1 MIPFIGDLITSGSA
15 AEFLAGLLLL
25 LGGAVFAVCAVALSF
40 IDLTEHRLP
49 NRILYPWAGITT
61 GILLVVALLLGDM
74 PGLLRGLGAGLLWG
88 FGFLLVRLIHPP
100 SIGMG
105 DVKLAVVLGL
115 YAGFLGWVTVA
126 AAVMLSFILAGVV
139 AIILLITR
147 QADRSTRIPFGPF
160 LIIGTALALI
170 AS

>member
-1 MIPFIGDLITSGSA
+1 MILFIGDLMTSGSG
-15 AEFLAGLLLL
+15 AEFLAGALLL
-25 LGGAVFAVCAVALSF
+25 LGGAIFAVCAVALSF

-49 NRILYPWAGITT
+49 NRILYPWAGVTT
-61 GILLVVALLLGDM
+61 GILILVALLLGDL
-74 PGLLRGLGAGLLWG
+74 PGLLRGVAVGLLWG
-88 FGFLLVRLIHPP
+88 FVFLLVRLVHPP

-115 YAGFLGWVTVA
+115 YTGFLGWVTVA
-126 AAVMLSFILAGVV
+126 AAVVLSFVLAGVV

-147 QADRSTRIPFGPF
+147 QADRRTRIAFGPF

-170 AS
+170 GS